1 VIADS
6 ETEKQPD
13 EGIAPLQERLPSV
26 AGPGKLR
33 WALSPEVCLFLGVF
47 ILRMFALVRLTD
59 SQFLLPSGGD
69 MQFYNDWALRI
80 LRGNWTEHTAFYG
93 LPLYAYLL
101 AGIYKI
107 CGYSPFVPGL
117 LQAACEGGTSILV
130 YKLGRFVFAGSGAS
144 GVAWQRGKV
153 IGVVAA
159 IGWAFFLPAQ
169 GYSIILMPTAWLVF
183 VFWFVVWQIVKRGEA
198 PAPWRLSLLG
208 VLIGFTAMGIA
219 TVLFLVPLV
228 FAALFFRWPA
238 PVSRRAVGA
247 ALILAGVLL
256 GASPA
261 WMHNSF
267 IARDPVFLSAH
278 GGVNFW
284 IGNNPVATGYPKF
297 PPGLHAGQE
306 AMLQDSIT
314 SAEKAAGRPLR
325 RSEVSAFW
333 SQKANDWIRG
343 HPGAWAK
350 LLGTK
355 IKNFWSAF
363 RYDDI
368 SVITALRDQGIILPG
383 ESFGLVAALGLP
395 GLLIACWRFP
405 SSRWIAAAVFLH
417 MASLLT
423 VFVTERYRLA
433 AVPGLL
439 LFASFGI
446 WELWQSLARARYK
459 LAAFFLVMLFGST
472 AFVSMPQEDPTLW
485 ALDTYNSGLQALD
498 AQQLPLARERLDL
511 AYAYSPHNAEINFA
525 EGNLHLALGE
535 TTTAEHFY
543 LSVLRLDPWHIGAC
557 NNLGLLALEEK
568 RWGLATQFFHRALTS
583 SPNDAKLLYLLARA
597 EFGSDDFPAALDAIS
612 AALQLDPTRL
622 EFAALRDEIEK
633 AKNSAIP

>member
-1 VIADS
+1 VIADL
-6 ETEKQPD
+6 ETEKWAD
-13 EGIAPLQERLPSV
+13 EGIAPLQERLPNM
-26 AGPGKLR
+26 AGPGKLH

-80 LRGNWTEHTAFYG
+80 LRGSWTEHTAFYG

-117 LQAACEGGTSILV
+117 LQAACEGGTSILL

-183 VFWFVVWQIVKRGEA
+183 VFWFVVWQIIKRGEA
-198 PAPWRLSLLG
+198 PARWRLLLLG

-228 FAALFFRWPA
+228 FAALFFRWSA
-238 PVSRRAVGA
+238 PVSRRAIGA

-261 WMHNSF
+261 WMHNSY

-278 GGVNFW
+278 SGVNFW

-314 SAEKAAGRPLR
+314 SAEKAAGRPLK

-333 SQKANDWIRG
+333 SQKAREWIRD
-343 HPGAWAK
+343 HPAAWAE

-363 RYDDI
+363 RYDDV

-535 TTTAEHFY
+535 TDVAKGYY
-543 LSVLRLDPWHIGAC
+543 LSTLRLDPTHPGAY
-557 NNLGLLALEEK
+557 NNLGVLALQESRWELASRFFRHVLTNAPNNVKVYFLLAQAELK
-568 RWGLATQFFHRALTS
+568 SGHRAAAQQAIARALELDPS
-583 SPNDAKLLYLLARA
+583 RA
-597 EFGSDDFPAALDAIS
+597 EFR
-612 AALQLDPTRL
+612 ALQQKLAQAPR
-622 EFAALRDEIEK
+622 
-633 AKNSAIP
+633 

>member
-1 VIADS
+1 MIADL
-6 ETEKQPD
+6 ETEKRAD
-13 EGIAPLQERLPSV
+13 ENISPLQERLPSV
-26 AGPGKLR
+26 AAPGKLH

-47 ILRMFALVRLTD
+47 ILRVFALVRLTD

-117 LQAACEGGTSILV
+117 LQAACEGGTSILL
-130 YKLGRFVFAGSGAS
+130 YKLGSFVFAGSGAS
-144 GVAWQRGKV
+144 GFARQRGKV
-153 IGVVAA
+153 IGAVAA

-183 VFWFVVWQIVKRGEA
+183 VFWFVVWQIVKRREA
-198 PAPWRLSLLG
+198 PAPWPLFILG
-208 VLIGFTAMGIA
+208 VLIGFTAMGVA
-219 TVLFLVPLV
+219 TVLFLVPLI
-228 FAALFFRWPA
+228 FAALFFRWSA
-238 PVSRRAVGA
+238 PVFRHASGA
-247 ALILAGVLL
+247 AMILAGVLL

-261 WMHNSF
+261 WLHNSF

-278 GGVNFW
+278 SGVNFW

-314 SAEKAAGRPLR
+314 SAEKAAGRPLK

-333 SQKANDWIRG
+333 SQKARDWIRG
-343 HPGAWAK
+343 HPEAWAK

-368 SVITALRDQGIILPG
+368 SVITALRDQRIILPG

-446 WELWQSLARARYK
+446 WELWQSLARARYG
-459 LAAFFLVMLFGST
+459 LAAFFLVVLFGST
-472 AFVSMPQEDPTLW
+472 AFVSMPQKDPTLW

-498 AQQLPLARERLDL
+498 AGHLPLARKRLDL

-535 TTTAEHFY
+535 TNVAKGYY
-543 LSVLRLDPWHIGAC
+543 LSTLRLDPAHTGAY
-557 NNLGLLALEEK
+557 NNLGVLALQETRWELASRFFRHALTNSPNNAKVYFLLAQAELK
-568 RWGLATQFFHRALTS
+568 SGHRAAAQQAIERALELDPS
-583 SPNDAKLLYLLARA
+583 RA
-597 EFGSDDFPAALDAIS
+597 EFW
-612 AALQLDPTRL
+612 ALQQELTQAPR
-622 EFAALRDEIEK
+622 
-633 AKNSAIP
+633 